1 MKARI
6 RYSLRLVFLGVTI
19 AAVLLALWSNA
30 AKRQRQTVA
39 EIRSLGGSVAYDH
52 GLFSFLEPI
61 LGIDYVADV
70 NVVYLYR
77 YDLPVVDPGH
87 AGFVTDID
95 ALIPHLQRL
104 PSLKRVVGIW
114 HHGDAADRLRKA
126 FPGLKID
133 VGMVASLREL
143 TRILMTIQDER
154 DAVRAAPR
162 LKEHYR
168 QHFAAIR
175 RSETEQIHEAS
186 EDAGVADAEWDD
198 AMNGLLAAMDRLRR
212 KVPAAGKLVD
222 RILDESFAE
231 AAERERPGN

>member
-133 VGMVASLREL
+133 VGMLASLREL

-154 DAVRAAPR
+154 DAVP
-162 LKEHYR
+162 
-168 QHFAAIR
+168 
-175 RSETEQIHEAS
+175 RSETQGTLSTALRSNTTER
-186 EDAGVADAEWDD
+186 DGADT
-198 AMNGLLAAMDRLRR
+198 
-212 KVPAAGKLVD
+212 
-222 RILDESFAE
+222 
-231 AAERERPGN
+231 